1 MKYRQAIRST
11 PFWLALLTLLIM
23 GLKSSPTGQL
33 YSGADKL
40 YHWLGFAT
48 LIFTAHLAF
57 PRIKLTALCIGAVL
71 CAACVELLQLLSV
84 DREASLD
91 DMIVNL
97 VGILTGLGATRLLP
111 KQAEPPQ
118 RRREEGLTR
127 KRRRRRVETKRPAE
141 EMS

>member
-1 MKYRQAIRST
+1 MKYRQAIRSA
-11 PFWLALLTLLIM
+11 PFWIALLALLIM

-33 YSGADKL
+33 YDGADKL

-57 PRIKLTALCIGAVL
+57 PRIKLTTLFIGAVL
-71 CAACVELLQLLSV
+71 CAASVELLQLLSV
-84 DREASLD
+84 DREASMD

-97 VGILTGLGATRLLP
+97 VGILTGLGAAKLLP
-111 KQAEPPQ
+111 KQAELPQ
-118 RRREEGLTR
+118 HRRAEGGTR
-127 KRRRRRVETKRPAE
+127 KRRRRRVEVERPAE

>member
-1 MKYRQAIRST
+1 MKYRQAIRNT

-57 PRIKLTALCIGAVL
+57 PRIKLTTLCIGAVF
-71 CAACVELLQLLSV
+71 CAASVELLQLLSV

-97 VGILTGLGATRLLP
+97 VGILTGLGAAKLLP

-118 RRREEGLTR
+118 RRRTEGATR
-127 KRRRRRVETKRPAE
+127 KRRRRRVEAERSVE